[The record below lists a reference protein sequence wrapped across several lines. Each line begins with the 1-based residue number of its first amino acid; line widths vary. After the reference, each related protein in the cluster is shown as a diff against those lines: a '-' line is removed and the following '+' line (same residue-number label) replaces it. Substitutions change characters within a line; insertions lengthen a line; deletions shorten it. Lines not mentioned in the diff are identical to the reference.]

1 MTSYDVQGP
10 LTARVRMGR
19 GRLEVTAS
27 AGSTAEVVV
36 SALDPDDP
44 VAVRAA
50 EEASTDLTGDQLT
63 VEVHGRNEHRAPPVL
78 VVLTI
83 PIGTGLKA
91 TAGDLDVAA
100 DVSLGDVALRLGNG
114 SAELGDCADVDV
126 KAGNLSLSLGDAHQ
140 VTVAAGN
147 AEISAGDV
155 RDARLRSGAGSMSL
169 ASSTGRVTAKGGQI
183 ELTIAST
190 ASGEVDFRAAS
201 GSATIGVALG
211 TDVHLDLVSA
221 VGDVTCTLPVESDAP
236 PSGASLSLR
245 LHTGAG
251 DLRVHR
257 ADEEPPP
264 ASERGAGHGFPDI
277 GRMVEDAMSNVQVQL
292 DRAGLSGIR
301 IDATGDRSRPR
312 WAEKLEKVVRKHGGT
327 TRVRYVGPLWG
338 SDGPDVEENRTWLD
352 GAELPVDEPVSAKQ
366 AQQLRTDGYDAA
378 LLADLPVDGPWT
390 VAQLLTVCRAGLP
403 HVVALVEQLPLDGPL
418 SAGGLAALVEDGLEA
433 IVQRVQAVAPQGP
446 LDPDDLLPR
455 FGSEST

>member
-1 MTSYDVQGP
+1 MTSYDVHGH

-19 GRLEVTAS
+19 GRLEVNAS
-27 AGSTAEVVV
+27 AGDTAQVAV
-36 SALDPDDP
+36 SALDPDDSD
-44 VAVRAA
+44 AVRAA
-50 EEASTDLTGDQLT
+50 EEATTELTGDQLT

-114 SAELGDCADVDV
+114 SAELGDCAVVEV
-126 KAGNLSLSLGDAHQ
+126 KAGNLALAVGDADEI
-140 VTVAAGN
+140 TVAAGN

-201 GSATIGVALG
+201 GSATIGVAVG

-257 ADEEPPP
+257 AGEEPPP
-264 ASERGAGHGFPDI
+264 VTRSSGSRGFPDI

-312 WAEKLEKVVRKHGGT
+312 WAEKLEKVVRKHAGT
-327 TRVRYVGPLWG
+327 TTTRFVGEAW
-338 SDGPDVEENRTWLD
+338 DVEPGVTENRTWID
-352 GAELPVDEPVSAKQ
+352 GQRLPVDDAVSTSDVQ
-366 AQQLRTDGYDAA
+366 DLRAAGYEHD
-378 LLADLPVDGPWT
+378 LVEQLPVDGPWT
-390 VAQLLTVCRAGLP
+390 VAQLLTVCRAGLA
-403 HVVALVEQLPLDGPL
+403 HMVELVEQLPLDGPL
-418 SAGGLAALVEDGLEA
+418 SPAGLTALVEDGLDA
-433 IVQRVQAVAPQGP
+433 IVRRAQESAPEGP

-455 FGSEST
+455 FGSESA

>member
-1 MTSYDVQGP
+1 MTSYDVHGH

-19 GRLEVTAS
+19 GRLEVSASTGETAQV
-27 AGSTAEVVV
+27 AV
-36 SALDPDDP
+36 SALDPDDTD
-44 VAVRAA
+44 AVRAA
-50 EEASTDLTGDQLT
+50 QEATAELTGDQLT

-100 DVSLGDVALRLGNG
+100 GVSLGDVALRLGNG
-114 SAELGDCADVDV
+114 SAELADCATVDV
-126 KAGNLSLSLGDAHQ
+126 KAGNLSLSLGDADQ
-140 VTVAAGN
+140 ITVAAGN

-201 GSATIGVALG
+201 GSATVGVAVG

-221 VGDVTCTLPVESDAP
+221 VGDVTCTLPVASEAP
-236 PSGASLSLR
+236 PSGATLALR

-257 ADEEPPP
+257 AGEEPPP
-264 ASERGAGHGFPDI
+264 PSDRGAGRGFPDI

-312 WAEKLEKVVRKHGGT
+312 WAEKLERVVRKHAGT
-327 TRVRYVGPLWG
+327 TTTRFVGDAW
-338 SDGPDVEENRTWLD
+338 DVEPGEAENRTWID
-352 GAELPVDEPVSAKQ
+352 GQRLPVDDAVSQEQ
-366 AQQLRTDGYDAA
+366 AQALRAAGYDGDLVAE
-378 LLADLPVDGPWT
+378 LPVDGPWP
-390 VAQLLTVCRAGLP
+390 VAELLVVCRAGLKD
-403 HVVALVEQLPLDGPL
+403 VIELVHQLPVDGPF
-418 SAGGLAALVEDGLEA
+418 SPAGLAELVKDGLA
-433 IVQRVQAVAPQGP
+433 DIVRRIQAADLHGP
-446 LDPDDLLPR
+446 IDPDDLIAR
-455 FGSEST
+455 FGSESV